1 MKVGLVIRDKCFGKE
16 VYGGRMVAM
25 IIGST
30 NVKGLRVSA
39 KKRKMHELVNNL
51 HLDFVV
57 IQEVKLKEGK
67 VLM

>member
-1 MKVGLVIRDKCFGKE
+1 
-16 VYGGRMVAM
+16 MVAM

-51 HLDFVV
+51 NLDFVV
-57 IQEVKLKEGK
+57 IQEVKLKEGE